1 MNKRYFPHDYDAFA
15 DPKIQKLMVKFGA
28 TGYGA
33 FWHIVEQL
41 YQNDGVLPLTNV
53 DAIAFAL
60 HLDCTCIA
68 SIIQDFNLFENDG
81 QNFWSKSVNA
91 RIERIKKVSESRRTS
106 AASRWNSVN
115 LSNSNANAMQKPG
128 NININIKE
136 NNIREGKKESVE
148 PIDYNEIV
156 NLWTRHCPE
165 LSKPTKMTD
174 KRREKIR
181 IRLAEMGKTRADQII
196 TLETVFIKIGES
208 DFCNGKNERG
218 GKADFE
224 CVFVNESNWVK
235 VIENKYI
242 NKTPGRASAS
252 TTASQNV
259 NGIWGK

>member
-1 MNKRYFPHDYDAFA
+1 MNKRYFPHDYDAFT

-33 FWHIVEQL
+33 YWHIVEQL
-41 YQNDGVLPLTNV
+41 YQNDGVLPLSNV

-60 HLDCTCIA
+60 HLECTCVA

-106 AASRWNSVN
+106 AASRWNSN
-115 LSNSNANAMQKPG
+115 NSTNGNANALQKPV
-128 NININIKE
+128 NINRNINE
-136 NNIREGKKESVE
+136 NILREGEKEPVE
-148 PIDYNEIV
+148 SIDYNAIIG
-156 NLWTRHCPE
+156 LWVKHCPE

-174 KRREKIR
+174 KRRDKVR
-181 IRLAEMGKTRADQII
+181 IRLSEMGKTRAEQIA
-196 TLETVFIKIGES
+196 TLETVFTKIGAS

-218 GKADFE
+218 WKADFDW
-224 CVFVNESNWVK
+224 VFVNESNWVK

-242 NKTPGRASAS
+242 NKASGRATTS
-252 TTASQNV
+252 TAASQNI
-259 NGIWGK
+259 NDIWAK